1 MESER
6 RNDNEDSYA
15 DMEAPAVADACRFP
29 DDSECSEQAD
39 RFLYWAADFGS
50 SWILDPSLHTRK
62 PGECDP
68 AFHFPGGVHR
78 NSGSAPDSKRSA
90 WENQW
95 DNFIR

>member
-6 RNDNEDSYA
+6 RIDDEDSYA

-29 DDSECSEQAD
+29 GGSECSEQAD
-39 RFLYWAADFGS
+39 RMLYRDINLGADR
-50 SWILDPSLHTRK
+50 ILDSPLHTRK

-68 AFHFPGGVHR
+68 AFPLLSGVHR

-90 WENQW
+90 
-95 DNFIR
+95 